1 MNTLRMLM
9 TAVAQWPHLVRWRRA
24 RAVDGRSRERGQ
36 VLAIFAVMSVV
47 LLGGAALITDA
58 AWWWTSEQQM
68 QRAADA
74 AALAGAIYLPENR
87 SRPTPPPG
95 MRPRRMAS
103 PTAWA
108 ASP

>member
-9 TAVAQWPHLVRWRRA
+9 TAAAQWPHLVLWRRA

-74 AALAGAIYLPENR
+74 AALAGAIYLPENQIEAYASAR
-87 SRPTPPPG
+87 DEAK
-95 MRPRRMAS
+95 RMAS